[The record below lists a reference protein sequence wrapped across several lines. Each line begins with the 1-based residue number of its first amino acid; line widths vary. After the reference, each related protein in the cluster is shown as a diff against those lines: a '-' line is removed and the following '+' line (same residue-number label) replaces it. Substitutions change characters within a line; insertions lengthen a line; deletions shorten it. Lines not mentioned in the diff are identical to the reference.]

1 MRKILFRGKLTE
13 RFADAVGIR
22 PDLVTQGVIKDNFV
36 YGSLVIDN
44 NKCFICTSVHV
55 SNMSYVNNVNG
66 TMFEVDP
73 ETVGQFT
80 GLVDKNGKKIFEGD
94 IIESSA
100 YMRYVIKYD
109 IEYAMFAKYIVSRPT
124 HFEGRLVNINAMTE
138 VFEIIGDIYNNP
150 ELLKEASRDII
161 NETVQ
166 RCLAPATKNFEL
178 LEG

>member
-36 YGSLVIDN
+36 YGTLVIDN
-44 NKCFICTSVHV
+44 NKCFICTSVNV

-80 GLVDKNGKKIFEGD
+80 GIVDKNGKKVFEGD
-94 IIESSA
+94 IFKFSDEIWESSYTSCGTEWDSWKVEIYA
-100 YMRYVIKYD
+100 VVGFDDERSGFDFVKYKFCGNSVEADFHENHD
-109 IEYAMFAKYIVSRPT
+109 IEFAEFISSLEVI
-124 HFEGRLVNINAMTE
+124 GNIY
-138 VFEIIGDIYNNP
+138 DNP
-150 ELLKEASRDII
+150 ELI
-161 NETVQ
+161 
-166 RCLAPATKNFEL
+166 
-178 LEG
+178 GG